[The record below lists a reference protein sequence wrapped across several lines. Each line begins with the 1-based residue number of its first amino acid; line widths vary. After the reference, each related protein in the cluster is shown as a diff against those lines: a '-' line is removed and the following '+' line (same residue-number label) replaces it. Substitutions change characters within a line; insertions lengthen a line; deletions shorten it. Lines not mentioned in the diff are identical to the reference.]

1 MLQKRRSVKK
11 SEGKDRN
18 LCLLLYFVAKVQILH
33 LETRMSITVA
43 LSAPFLP
50 CHGEPSLTFT
60 VCLKMIET

>member
-11 SEGKDRN
+11 RGGKDRK
-18 LCLLLYFVAKVQILH
+18 LYLLLYFVAKVQILH
-33 LETRMSITVA
+33 LATRMLITVA

-50 CHGEPSLTFT
+50 CPGEPSLTFT